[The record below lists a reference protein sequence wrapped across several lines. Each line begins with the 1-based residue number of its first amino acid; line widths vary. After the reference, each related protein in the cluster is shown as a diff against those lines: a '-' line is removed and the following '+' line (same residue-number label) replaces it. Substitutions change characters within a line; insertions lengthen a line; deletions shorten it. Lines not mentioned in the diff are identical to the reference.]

1 MRPISQPRTVQ
12 QLAALQIAGAFSCF
26 DTLAA
31 QHFHYRTVA
40 ALVTTPAMPT
50 PARVT
55 VDEFDRAARQET
67 KRAQDA
73 TSSSVLS
80 LQQLR
85 LWHARRGTLH
95 LFYIQYP
102 SNAPR

>member
-1 MRPISQPRTVQ
+1 M
-12 QLAALQIAGAFSCF
+12 QIAGAFSCL
-26 DTLAA
+26 DPLDA
-31 QHFHYRTVA
+31 QHFRYRTVA
-40 ALVTTPAMPT
+40 ALLTTPYLPA

-55 VDEFDRAARQET
+55 VDEFERAARKET
-67 KRAQDA
+67 KRRR
-73 TSSSVLS
+73 SSSSGTLS
-80 LQQLR
+80 LMELR